1 MPSPIFDAMNVRGPQ
16 PRSMNLIQQY
26 NQFKQDPFMFML
38 QNRGINVPQEY
49 RNNPQGAVN
58 YLLQS
63 GQMTQDQLDYIKSMA
78 QRMGLQ
84 I

>member
-26 NQFKQDPFMFML
+26 NNFRQDPFMFML
-38 QNRGINVPQEY
+38 QNKGIQIPEEY

-58 YLLQS
+58 YLMQS
-63 GQMTQDQLDYIKSMA
+63 GQMTPEQLEYIKSTA
-78 QRMGLQ
+78 RRMGLQ

>member
-1 MPSPIFDAMNVRGPQ
+1 MNI
-16 PRSMNLIQQY
+16 IQQY